1 MAARNLCPYCAVK
14 AESTA
19 ATIRCIQR
27 GWYRRKFDGR
37 RIQRFLCKSCKK
49 TFSTLTG
56 SLTWRQQKPFI
67 NNALV
72 FKLCSGVSQ
81 RRAAREL
88 GVDPKTVARRLVYLA
103 NVARQVNHRHLMTRQ
118 GQVNDVRFDDM
129 ESSIHTKLKPVSIP
143 IVVEHNTREII
154 ALKVCSM
161 PAKGHLAKKSL
172 KRYGPRKDDRPT
184 ARRQVLDILAKVAA
198 PKIIVKTDQCP
209 QYAALIKAALPQAQH
224 ATVKGRRGCV
234 VGQGELK
241 KIGFDPLFSLNH
253 TAASIRANVN
263 RLFRR
268 TWCTSKRDDRLQD
281 HLDLYVWFHNHYL
294 LANPAKR
301 KPPSRMPT
309 LRLRL

>member
-1 MAARNLCPYCAVK
+1 MTAQNTCPHCNLK
-14 AESTA
+14 ADVGSPQP
-19 ATIRCIQR
+19 CVQR

-37 RIQRFLCKSCKK
+37 RIQRFLCRSCNR
-49 TFSTLTG
+49 TFSTLT
-56 SLTWRQQKPFI
+56 LTPTWRQQKPFI
-67 NNALV
+67 NNKLA
-72 FKLCSGVSQ
+72 FKLCSGISQ

-88 GVDPKTVARRLVYLA
+88 GVDPKTIARRLIFLGQA
-103 NVARQVNHRHLMTRQ
+103 ARRVNNHHLMRRRGLVT
-118 GQVNDVRFDDM
+118 DVRFDDM

-143 IVVEHNTREII
+143 IVVEHSTREII
-154 ALKVCSM
+154 ALQVCSM

-172 KRYGPRKDDRPT
+172 KKYGPRKDDRPA
-184 ARRQVLDILAKVAA
+184 ARRQVLDTLAKVAA
-198 PKIIVKTDQCP
+198 RNILIKTDQCP
-209 QYAALIKAALPQAQH
+209 QYPALIKAALPNAEH
-224 ATVKGRRGCV
+224 ATVRGRRGCV

-253 TAASIRANVN
+253 TAASLRANVN